1 MIGLLAKKIGMT
13 QVYDEQG
20 RVVPVTLFAAGP
32 CTVAQIKTPGKD
44 GYAAIQIGFGP
55 RREKRTSRALQ
66 GHLKKHGGGT
76 AWPQGVRSLREIRV
90 DDVAAYQPGQQLT
103 VSIFTVGSK
112 VDVVGTS
119 KGRGFA
125 GVVRRHHFTA
135 GRETHGV
142 TTHKQPGSIGAS
154 AYPSRVIKGKRLPG
168 RMGGARITVKNL
180 HVVGVDA
187 EQNLLWLRGSVP
199 GAPNGMVL
207 IQGAVGTG
215 VQGKA

>member
-1 MIGLLAKKIGMT
+1 MIGLLARKVGMT

-20 RVVPVTLFAAGP
+20 RVVPVTLLAAGP
-32 CTVAQIKTPGKD
+32 CTVAQVKTPEKD
-44 GYAAIQIGFGP
+44 GYAAIQIGYGQK
-55 RREKRTSRALQ
+55 REKRMSKAEQ
-66 GHLKKHGGGT
+66 GHMKKHGGK
-76 AWPQGVRSLREIRV
+76 AMSRVLREIKV
-90 DDVAAYQPGQQLT
+90 DDIAAYQPGQEIT
-103 VSIFTVGSK
+103 VSIFPVGSK
-112 VDVVGTS
+112 VDVIGVS

-168 RMGGARITVKNL
+168 RMGGARVTVKNL
-180 HVVGVDA
+180 DVLGVDA
-187 EQNLLWLRGSVP
+187 EQHLLWVRGSVP

-207 IQGAVGTG
+207 IRG
-215 VQGKA
+215 VQAAGNA

>member
-13 QVYDEQG
+13 QIYDESG
-20 RVVPVTLFAAGP
+20 RVIPVTVLTAGP
-32 CTVAQIKTPGKD
+32 CPVVQIKTPERD
-44 GYAAIQIGFGP
+44 GYAAVQIGFGKK
-55 RREKRTSRALQ
+55 REKLIPKPLQ
-66 GHLKKHGGGT
+66 GHLKKHQ
-76 AWPQGVRSLREIRV
+76 AAGVRMLREIRV
-90 DDVAAYQPGQQLT
+90 PDASAYQVGQELN
-103 VSIFTVGSK
+103 VSIFEVGVD
-112 VDVVGTS
+112 VDVVAVS

-168 RMGGARITVKNL
+168 RMGGARVTVKNL
-180 HVVGVDA
+180 SVIGMDP

-199 GAPNGMVL
+199 GHPNCTVL
-207 IQGAVGTG
+207 IRHARKHG
-215 VQGKA
+215 

>member
-1 MIGLLAKKIGMT
+1 
-13 QVYDEQG
+13 V
-20 RVVPVTLFAAGP
+20 
-32 CTVAQIKTPGKD
+32 KTPEKD
-44 GYAAIQIGFGP
+44 GYAAIQIGYGQK
-55 RREKRTSRALQ
+55 REKLMSKAEQ
-66 GHLKKHGGGT
+66 GHLKKHGAKGLSR
-76 AWPQGVRSLREIRV
+76 VLREIQV
-90 DDVAAYQPGQQLT
+90 DDIAAYQPGQEIT
-103 VSIFTVGSK
+103 VSVFPVGSQ
-112 VDVVGTS
+112 VDVIGVS

-180 HVVGVDA
+180 DVIGVDA
-187 EQNLLWLRGSVP
+187 EQHLLWVRGSVP

-207 IQGAVGTG
+207 IRGAVGTG
-215 VQGKA
+215 AAGNA

>member
-1 MIGLLAKKIGMT
+1 MIGLLARKVGMT

-20 RVVPVTLFAAGP
+20 RVVPVTLLAAGP
-32 CTVAQIKTPGKD
+32 CTVAQVKTPEKD
-44 GYAAIQIGFGP
+44 GYAAIQIGFGQK
-55 RREKRTSRALQ
+55 REKRVSRAEQ
-66 GHLKKHGGGT
+66 GHLKKHG
-76 AWPQGVRSLREIRV
+76 AKVMPRLVREIRV
-90 DDVAAYQPGQQLT
+90 DDVASYQPGQEIT
-103 VSIFTVGSK
+103 VSIFPVGAK
-112 VDVVGTS
+112 VDVIGVS

-168 RMGGARITVKNL
+168 RMGGARVTVKNL
-180 HVVGVDA
+180 DVIGVDA
-187 EQNLLWLRGSVP
+187 EQHLLWVRGSVP

-207 IQGAVGTG
+207 IRGAVGTG
-215 VQGKA
+215 AAGNA